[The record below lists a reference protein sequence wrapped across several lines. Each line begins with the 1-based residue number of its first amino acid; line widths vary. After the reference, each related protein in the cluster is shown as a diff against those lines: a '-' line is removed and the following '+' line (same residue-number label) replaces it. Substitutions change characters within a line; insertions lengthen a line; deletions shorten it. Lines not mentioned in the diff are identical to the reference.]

1 MRERAMADDL
11 SDDGLSTIP
20 ETKTILNTSTST
32 MYRLIEA
39 GKLDAIKLGTATRIT
54 NRSIKALIAGAPR
67 LMLRRHKRTAQAT

>member
-1 MRERAMADDL
+1 MADDL

-32 MYRLIEA
+32 TYRLIEA

-67 LMLRRHKRTAQAT
+67 LTLRRHKRTAQAT